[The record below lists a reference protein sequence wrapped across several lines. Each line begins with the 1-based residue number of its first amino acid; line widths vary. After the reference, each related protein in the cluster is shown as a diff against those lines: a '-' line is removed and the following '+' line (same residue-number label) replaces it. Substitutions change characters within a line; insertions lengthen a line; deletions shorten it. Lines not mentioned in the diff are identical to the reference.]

1 MIWAR
6 DFVLNQ
12 VMKIS
17 EYFVYCGIFI
27 MQSWDKRSIQIA
39 KEEFLERAKKKNRPG
54 YSQDGA
60 RRAIFKRIYMI
71 SAV

>member
-1 MIWAR
+1 
-6 DFVLNQ
+6 
-12 VMKIS
+12 
-17 EYFVYCGIFI
+17 
-27 MQSWDKRSIQIA
+27 MQSWDKRSVQIA